1 MDDTPKVR
9 KQSLLNRTLHAADKA
24 SEVAKDLVDMAH
36 ETAKSVVEVA
46 VEVASDTARST
57 LQFTA
62 DTAQTVAQLAGG
74 GAKMT
79 VQLASGTAKVA
90 TQIAQE
96 AALQMAQTYFSK
108 TTLTVSLP
116 ESQINKQLRKMTE
129 GHPYLDYITV
139 SCGSDRLTVAL
150 DGHYQRLVYSFS
162 LDFDVLECKVS
173 HDEQFLLL
181 RQVDTGLDVQLRAA
195 PMLSNF
201 ALRRAAQA
209 AAFVSKR
216 LPDPITPASLLLN
229 SVSGVSGEGP
239 QLWRVALHKNIMLE
253 LLQNRSWM
261 VDKLLTLADLS
272 VIPGLSLLI
281 DSEDMLLR
289 LVNQFEI
296 RSMRVLPNRL
306 ELLIGINT

>member
-9 KQSLLNRTLHAADKA
+9 KQSLLNRTLNAADKA

>member
-9 KQSLLNRTLHAADKA
+9 KQSLLNRTLNAADKA

-139 SCGSDRLTVAL
+139 SCGSDRLTVAS

-272 VIPGLSLLI
+272 AIPGLSLLI

-296 RSMRVLPNRL
+296 RSMRVMPNRL

>member
-1 MDDTPKVR
+1 MQQKPKSG
-9 KQSLLNRTLHAADKA
+9 KKTLLKRTLTAANIA
-24 SEVAKDLVDMAH
+24 TEVAKDLADMAQ
-36 ETAKSVVEVA
+36 ETAKAVVGVA
-46 VEVASDTARST
+46 VDVASDTAQS
-57 LQFTA
+57 
-62 DTAQTVAQLAGG
+62 VVQLAGG

-79 VQLASGTAKVA
+79 VQLASGTAKAA
-90 TQIAQE
+90 TQMAQE

-116 ESQINKQLRKMTE
+116 ESQLNKQLRQMTE
-129 GHPYLDYITV
+129 GHPHLDYITV

-150 DGHYQRLVYSFS
+150 DGQYQRLVYTLS

-181 RQVDTGLDVQLRAA
+181 RQVDTGLDVQLRQA
-195 PMLSNF
+195 PTLSNF
-201 ALRRAAQA
+201 ALRRVAHGV
-209 AAFVSKR
+209 AFVAKR
-216 LPDPITPASLLLN
+216 LPSAVTPASLLLN
-229 SVSGVSGEGP
+229 SVSGVSEEGP
-239 QLWRVALHKNIMLE
+239 NLWRVALHKNVLME
-253 LLQNRSWM
+253 LLHNRSWM

-272 VIPGLSLLI
+272 VIPGLSLLL

-296 RSMRVLPNRL
+296 RSLRVLPNRL

>member
-296 RSMRVLPNRL
+296 RSMRVMPNRL

>member
-1 MDDTPKVR
+1 MDDTPKIR

-296 RSMRVLPNRL
+296 RSMRVMPNRL

>member
-1 MDDTPKVR
+1 MQQKPKAG
-9 KQSLLNRTLHAADKA
+9 KKTLLKRTLKAANIA
-24 SEVAKDLVDMAH
+24 TEVAKDLADMAQ
-36 ETAKSVVEVA
+36 ETAKAVVSVA
-46 VEVASDTARST
+46 VDVASDTAQSVV
-57 LQFTA
+57 QM
-62 DTAQTVAQLAGG
+62 AGG

-79 VQLASGTAKVA
+79 VQLASGTAKAA
-90 TQIAQE
+90 TQMAQE

-108 TTLTVSLP
+108 TTLTISLP
-116 ESQINKQLRKMTE
+116 ESQLNKQLRQMTE
-129 GHPYLDYITV
+129 GHPYLDFITV

-150 DGHYQRLVYSFS
+150 DGHYQRLVYTLS

-181 RQVDTGLDVQLRAA
+181 RQVDTGLDAQLRQA
-195 PMLSNF
+195 PTLSNF
-201 ALRRAAQA
+201 ALRRAAHGV
-209 AAFVSKR
+209 AFVAKR
-216 LPDPITPASLLLN
+216 LPSAVTPASLLLN
-229 SVSGVSGEGP
+229 SVSGVSEEGP
-239 QLWRVALHKNIMLE
+239 NLWRVALHKNVLME
-253 LLQNRSWM
+253 LLHNRSWM

-272 VIPGLSLLI
+272 VIPGLSLLL

>member
-9 KQSLLNRTLHAADKA
+9 KQSLLNRTLNAADKA

-150 DGHYQRLVYSFS
+150 DGHYHR
-162 LDFDVLECKVS
+162 LECKVP

-296 RSMRVLPNRL
+296 RSMRVMPNRL

>member
-1 MDDTPKVR
+1 MDDTPKIR

>member
-1 MDDTPKVR
+1 MDDTPKIR

-129 GHPYLDYITV
+129 DHPYLDYITV

-296 RSMRVLPNRL
+296 RSMRVMPNRL

>member
-9 KQSLLNRTLHAADKA
+9 KQSLLNRTLNAADKA

-239 QLWRVALHKNIMLE
+239 QLWRVALHKNILLE

-272 VIPGLSLLI
+272 AIPGLSLLI

-296 RSMRVLPNRL
+296 RSMRVMPNRL

>member
-9 KQSLLNRTLHAADKA
+9 KQSLLNRTLQAADKA

-195 PMLSNF
+195 PMISNF

-209 AAFVSKR
+209 VAFVSKR

-229 SVSGVSGEGP
+229 SVSGVSGEGAN
-239 QLWRVALHKNIMLE
+239 LWRVALHKNVMME

-272 VIPGLSLLI
+272 VIPGLTLLI

>member
-9 KQSLLNRTLHAADKA
+9 KQSLLNRTLNAADKA

-239 QLWRVALHKNIMLE
+239 HLWRVALHKNIMLE

-261 VDKLLTLADLS
+261 VDKLLTLTDLS

>member
-9 KQSLLNRTLHAADKA
+9 KQSLLNRTLNAADKA
-24 SEVAKDLVDMAH
+24 SVVAKDLVDMAH

-201 ALRRAAQA
+201 AIRSAAQA
-209 AAFVSKR
+209 AAFISKR

-239 QLWRVALHKNIMLE
+239 HLWRVALHKNIMLE

>member
-1 MDDTPKVR
+1 
-9 KQSLLNRTLHAADKA
+9 
-24 SEVAKDLVDMAH
+24 
-36 ETAKSVVEVA
+36 
-46 VEVASDTARST
+46 
-57 LQFTA
+57 
-62 DTAQTVAQLAGG
+62 
-74 GAKMT
+74 
-79 VQLASGTAKVA
+79 
-90 TQIAQE
+90 
-96 AALQMAQTYFSK
+96 
-108 TTLTVSLP
+108 
-116 ESQINKQLRKMTE
+116 MTE

-296 RSMRVLPNRL
+296 RSMRVMPNRL

>member
-1 MDDTPKVR
+1 MR
-9 KQSLLNRTLHAADKA
+9 
-24 SEVAKDLVDMAH
+24 DLCCHFGCA
-36 ETAKSVVEVA
+36 TGQ
-46 VEVASDTARST
+46 

-162 LDFDVLECKVS
+162 LDFDVLECKVC
-173 HDEQFLLL
+173 LLYTSPSP
-181 RQVDTGLDVQLRAA
+181 RDRT
-195 PMLSNF
+195 
-201 ALRRAAQA
+201 
-209 AAFVSKR
+209 
-216 LPDPITPASLLLN
+216 
-229 SVSGVSGEGP
+229 
-239 QLWRVALHKNIMLE
+239 
-253 LLQNRSWM
+253 RSRM
-261 VDKLLTLADLS
+261 PSSA
-272 VIPGLSLLI
+272 
-281 DSEDMLLR
+281 
-289 LVNQFEI
+289 
-296 RSMRVLPNRL
+296 
-306 ELLIGINT
+306 

>member
-9 KQSLLNRTLHAADKA
+9 KQSLLNRTLNAADKA

-129 GHPYLDYITV
+129 GHADIDYITV

-216 LPDPITPASLLLN
+216 LPDPITPASLLY
-229 SVSGVSGEGP
+229 
-239 QLWRVALHKNIMLE
+239 R
-253 LLQNRSWM
+253 
-261 VDKLLTLADLS
+261 
-272 VIPGLSLLI
+272 
-281 DSEDMLLR
+281 
-289 LVNQFEI
+289 
-296 RSMRVLPNRL
+296 
-306 ELLIGINT
+306 

>member
-9 KQSLLNRTLHAADKA
+9 KKSLLNRTLHAADKA

-296 RSMRVLPNRL
+296 RSMRVMPNRL

>member
-1 MDDTPKVR
+1 MDDTPKIR

-216 LPDPITPASLLLN
+216 LPDPITPATLLLN

-296 RSMRVLPNRL
+296 RSMRVMPNRL

>member
-9 KQSLLNRTLHAADKA
+9 KQSLLNRTLNAADKA

-150 DGHYQRLVYSFS
+150 DGHYQRLVYRFS

-296 RSMRVLPNRL
+296 RSMRVMPNRL

>member
-216 LPDPITPASLLLN
+216 LPDPITPATLLLN

-296 RSMRVLPNRL
+296 RSMRVMPNRL

>member
-272 VIPGLSLLI
+272 AIPGLSLLI

-296 RSMRVLPNRL
+296 RSMRVMPNRL